1 MFGKRENL
9 KRQTRPADNL
19 AQVLFGNI
27 FNLIF

>member
-19 AQVLFGNI
+19 AQVLFDI